1 MLKKS
6 VFMKKYFLDEKH
18 AFISRAIELIALS
31 AHKIRFIAKKVSLV
45 ITLTFSVYVSTPV
58 RTFWQSLLI
67 ILFTSWKL
75 SAALT
80 SVKTYATI

>member
-31 AHKIRFIAKKVSLV
+31 AHKIRFIAKKVSLGYY
-45 ITLTFSVYVSTPV
+45 LD
-58 RTFWQSLLI
+58 LLCLCQCSSKNFLAKSI
-67 ILFTSWKL
+67 DNFIYFLKNYQL
-75 SAALT
+75 P
-80 SVKTYATI
+80 